1 MLGAQKR
8 WGAQEKQGAL
18 QTRAGNFFGL
28 NPDLSVTFKTTN
40 VEHFV
45 ANFARKHIQKTIK
58 QPQLKQMS
66 W

>member
-28 NPDLSVTFKTTN
+28 NPDLSVTFKITN

-45 ANFARKHIQKTIK
+45 AKFARNTHPKNDKATTA
-58 QPQLKQMS
+58 
-66 W
+66 